1 MNGLLKMWSVGFVLA
16 LALIVGCPGES
27 PPAEEPEARE
37 SGAAEPEAAASAEQT
52 DAIGVGETIPPVTVR
67 AVDGRPLDLR
77 QAVAAKPTV
86 LVFYR
91 GGWCMYCNRHLA
103 ELGELEPQFTE
114 LGYQIIAISPDRPEE
129 LAKTVDTQ
137 ELTYV
142 LLSDSE
148 MSAARAFGLAFR
160 MEEALVETYRN
171 DYGIDLEAAS
181 GQTHHELPVP
191 AAFVLDRSGIV
202 RYAFASADYKVR
214 VDSAELLAEARAA
227 LE

>member
-1 MNGLLKMWSVGFVLA
+1 MNGLLKMWSVGLVMA
-16 LALIVGCPGES
+16 LALIVGCPGKAS
-27 PPAEEPEARE
+27 PPAEPEARE
-37 SGAAEPEAAASAEQT
+37 SEATEPEAAASAEQI

-67 AVDGRPLDLR
+67 AVDGRPVDLR

-91 GGWCMYCNRHLA
+91 GGWCPYCNRHLA
-103 ELGELEPQFTE
+103 ELGQLEPQLTE
-114 LGYQIIAISPDRPEE
+114 LGYQILAISPDRPEE
-129 LAKTVDTQ
+129 LAKSVDTQ

-142 LLSDSE
+142 LLSDSS

-160 MEEALVETYRN
+160 MDGALVETYKN

-181 GQTHHELPVP
+181 GQAHHELPVP
-191 AAFVLDRSGIV
+191 AAFVLDRSGTV
-202 RYAFASADYKVR
+202 RYAFANADYKVR